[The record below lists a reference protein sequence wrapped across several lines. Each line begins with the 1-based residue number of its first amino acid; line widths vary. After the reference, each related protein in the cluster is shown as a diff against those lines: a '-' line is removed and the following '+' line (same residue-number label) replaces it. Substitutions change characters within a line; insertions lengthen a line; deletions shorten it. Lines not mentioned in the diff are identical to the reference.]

1 MEEINDTNIGGCL
14 PRIRSIYQALTKAE
28 QKVADYILA
37 NPNEVVHLSITELA
51 EIAGGAEAT
60 IFRLC
65 QKAGFKGYQRFK
77 IALAGDLYTPQ
88 DLVSTEVHA
97 DDPMALITRK
107 VFHSIN
113 EGLQD
118 TLKIISEEAL
128 EEAVKAI
135 TTARRLDAYG
145 SAGSAVVAADIEY
158 RFMRLGIPVR
168 AYDDPH
174 MQMISAALMQTG
186 DVVIA
191 VSHTGANRD
200 LLDSVTLAKEN
211 GAVIIA
217 LTSYMKSPLSQIADI
232 TLCGSAKETEYRS
245 EAMAARLVHMAI
257 VDTLYVGVMRS
268 QKDKIADN
276 LLKIREAIAVRR
288 V

>member
-1 MEEINDTNIGGCL
+1 MEDNNDNSIGGCL

-37 NPNEVVHLSITELA
+37 NPTEVVHLSITEMA
-51 EIAGGAEAT
+51 EVAGSAEAT

-77 IALAGDLYTPQ
+77 IALAGDLYTPN
-88 DLVSTEVHA
+88 DLISTEVSA
-97 DDPMALITRK
+97 DDTMTMITRK
-107 VFHSIN
+107 VFYNIN

-118 TLKIISEEAL
+118 TLKIISETAL
-128 EEAVKAI
+128 EKAVKTIAG
-135 TTARRLDAYG
+135 ARRVDAYG
-145 SAGSAVVAADIEY
+145 SAGSAVIATDIEY
-158 RFMRLGIPVR
+158 RLMRLGMTAR

-174 MQMISAALMQTG
+174 MQAISAALMQPG
-186 DVVIA
+186 DVVMA
-191 VSHTGANRD
+191 VSHTGANLD
-200 LLDSVTLAKEN
+200 LLDSVNIAKEH
-211 GAVIIA
+211 GATIIA

-245 EAMAARLVHMAI
+245 EAMAARLVHLAI
-257 VDTLYVGVMRS
+257 VDALYVGVMRE
-268 QKDKIADN
+268 QQDKIADN
-276 LLKIREAIAVRR
+276 LQKIRRAIAIRR